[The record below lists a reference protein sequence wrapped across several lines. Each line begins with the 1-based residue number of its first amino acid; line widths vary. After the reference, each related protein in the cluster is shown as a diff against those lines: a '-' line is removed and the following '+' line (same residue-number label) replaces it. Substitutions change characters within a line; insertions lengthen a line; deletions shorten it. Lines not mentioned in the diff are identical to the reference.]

1 MYKRQDELYEVLDQV
16 GEDQTLTLRVVR
28 GTNELTVTV
37 SFGESGAERV
47 GSA

>member
-1 MYKRQDELYEVLDQV
+1 
-16 GEDQTLTLRVVR
+16 VVR
-28 GTNELTVTV
+28 GTDELTVTV